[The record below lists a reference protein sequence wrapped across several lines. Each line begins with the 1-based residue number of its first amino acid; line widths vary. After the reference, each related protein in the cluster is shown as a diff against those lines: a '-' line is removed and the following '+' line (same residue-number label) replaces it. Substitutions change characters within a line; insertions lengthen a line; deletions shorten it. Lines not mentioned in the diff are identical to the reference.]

1 MTTSPNSAWAEEQH
15 RRAKMAEKQ
24 RITLIG
30 LLKEVDF
37 HMVKGA
43 AQVPDLEKHFST
55 TYTFILHLA
64 IFLFLA

>member
-1 MTTSPNSAWAEEQH
+1 
-15 RRAKMAEKQ
+15 MAEKQ

-43 AQVPDLEKHFST
+43 AQVPNLEKHFST